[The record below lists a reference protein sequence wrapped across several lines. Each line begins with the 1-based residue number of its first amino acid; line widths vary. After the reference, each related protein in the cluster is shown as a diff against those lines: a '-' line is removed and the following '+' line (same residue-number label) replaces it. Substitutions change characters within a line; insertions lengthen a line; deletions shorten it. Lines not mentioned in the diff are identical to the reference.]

1 MKKYLLLLITLI
13 LFTTGCEKTKIVTN
27 FKVNLQDNLEFEINS
42 IINIDDIIKSIDNGK
57 LDNKDVV
64 IDTSKLG
71 EQTLKLNINKQ
82 KYAVKFKI
90 VDTTKPEITGKNSFT
105 IEQNKEIDLLA
116 NFKVTDN
123 SGEDIKLSIDGNYD
137 LTKPGTYK
145 VKIIGKD
152 SSNNQAEYDVTINV
166 KAKVNPPRNNNQ
178 ISNSDEIKYIDGI
191 LIVNKTYSLPSN
203 YNPGKISNETQQA
216 FNEMASKAN
225 EDGVNIYIQSGFRSY
240 ETQAKLY
247 NNYVKRSG
255 QASADTYSA
264 RPGHS
269 EHQTGLAFDVCSK
282 QVSACINS
290 DFDNTIPANWLND
303 HAYEFGFILRYP
315 EGKDNITGYKYE
327 SWHYRYVGKE
337 LASKLYNNGNWITL
351 EEHFNITSE
360 YK

>member
-1 MKKYLLLLITLI
+1 MKKYFILLITLI

-57 LDNKDVV
+57 LDNKDVI

-71 EQTLKLNINKQ
+71 EQTLKLKINNQ
-82 KYAVKFKI
+82 KYAVKFTI
-90 VDTTKPEITGKNSFT
+90 VDTTKPEITGKNSF
-105 IEQNKEIDLLA
+105 IIDQNNEFDLLA

-123 SGEDIKLSIDGNYD
+123 SGEDIQLKIEGNYD
-137 LTKPGTYK
+137 ITKPGNYK
-145 VKIIGKD
+145 VKIIGTD
-152 SSNNQAEYDVTINV
+152 SSNNQAEYDVTI
-166 KAKVNPPRNNNQ
+166 KVNGKYNITNDSTKPT
-178 ISNSDEIKYIDGI
+178 YIDGI
-191 LIVNKTYSLPSN
+191 LIANKTYALPSN
-203 YNPGKISNETQQA
+203 YNPGKISDETQQS
-216 FNEMASKAN
+216 FNEMASKASK
-225 EDGVNIYIQSGFRSY
+225 DGVNIYIQSGFRSY

-255 QASADTYSA
+255 QASADTFSA

-282 QVSACINS
+282 QIKACINS
-290 DFDNTIPANWLND
+290 DFNNTIPANWLND
-303 HAYEFGFILRYP
+303 HAYEYGFILRYP
-315 EGKDNITGYKYE
+315 KGKESITGYLYE

-351 EEHFNITSE
+351 EEYFNITSQ
-360 YK
+360 YD